1 MANGE
6 WFVVRLPF
14 WPTWF
19 RLAGAFQLLLL
30 VVTGC
35 CIAYRG
41 LVGMRLIDWDDVV
54 GLSTGTTAA
63 AVSCVGLVWF
73 GRWTHRVVILP
84 YGVQMHWQNGW
95 VVKFY
100 RWARLVRVT
109 RWGWGVVSGRWLKVW
124 PDIGPGFVL
133 PLDSLPIGDLRDVVE
148 RFAGPDH
155 PLTVALGEAAEGV

>member
-19 RLAGAFQLLLL
+19 RMAGAFQLLLL
-30 VVTGC
+30 LITVC
-35 CIAYRG
+35 CIVSRG
-41 LVGMRLIDWDDVV
+41 VGGTKLVEWDDVV
-54 GLSTGTTAA
+54 GVTMGSATVAA
-63 AVSCVGLVWF
+63 YSFGFTWF
-73 GRWTHRVVILP
+73 ARWIIRVVILP
-84 YGVQMHWQNGW
+84 YGVQTHWQNRW
-95 VVKFY
+95 VEKFY

-124 PDIGPGFVL
+124 PDKGPAFVL
-133 PLDSLPIGDLRDVVE
+133 PMPSSDVGELRDVVE

-155 PLTVALGEAAEGV
+155 PLAVALAEAEEGA